1 MPHTFCADHVASQVF
16 KIEHDIPICESVSP
30 NSSYRWHSMTEE
42 QYDAYLKRPLAF
54 SEARPLGNEG
64 MNHPHHNHCM
74 IPWTL

>member
-1 MPHTFCADHVASQVF
+1 MPHTFDADHVASQVF

-64 MNHPHHNHCM
+64 SNNPQS
-74 IPWTL
+74 